1 MNGWDEQL
9 TDMLIEYVLKSDD
22 RDWQQIASVFP
33 NKTPQECEKWW
44 DFLVSVESI
53 LQEYGL
59 TKAPEVRKRVIQD
72 NSSAD
77 EASKKRQRRT
87 ANLIDRKY
95 KCPAPD
101 CPRAYGTEGALKFH
115 IKSKHKDQSFSPPQ
129 RPPSN
134 SSSNNNT
141 PPPPPA
147 VTSVRP
153 GVSPVLMQPRN
164 FSGMGLSSHVFPPA
178 FDFMDPFVPIPDL
191 SNLQNQLINPNML
204 KVLMNPIIYDPN
216 DPKSEKGPFLHEIGI
231 PLPEDLSQYAL
242 LSQEIPLDHRF
253 VIGPLAEFPPPNQKT

>member
-9 TDMLIEYVLKSDD
+9 TDMLIECVLKSDN

-33 NKTPQECEKWW
+33 NKTPQDCEKWW
-44 DFLVSVESI
+44 DFLISVESI

-59 TKAPEVRKRVIQD
+59 TKAQPEVRKRVIPQD

-77 EASKKRQRRT
+77 DASKKRQRRT

-95 KCPAPD
+95 RCPAPD

-129 RPPSN
+129 RPPANSN
-134 SSSNNNT
+134 ASSS
-141 PPPPPA
+141 PPPPPI
-147 VTSVRP
+147 SVRP

-164 FSGMGLSSHVFPPA
+164 FSGMGLSSHVFPPT
-178 FDFMDPFVPIPDL
+178 FDFMDPFVPMPDI
-191 SNLQNQLINPNML
+191 STIQNQLMNPNML
-204 KVLMNPIIYDPN
+204 KVLMNPIIFDPN
-216 DPKSEKGPFLHEIGI
+216 DKSDKGPFLHEIGI
-231 PLPEDLSQYAL
+231 PLPEDMSQYTQI
-242 LSQEIPLDHRF
+242 LSQELPVDHRF
-253 VIGPLAEFPPPNQKT
+253 VIGPLTEFPPPNQKT